1 MKPVRRYPNLV
12 APTFGGLQLWEDV
25 AWRAGWRVQRQ
36 AVLGHA
42 RLLDPAG
49 LRQAWGKEP
58 LMLALLAERTVGWKP
73 SGPATLML
81 HGLGRGR
88 RMFRYLRTG
97 FMDGTVIE
105 LGYPS
110 TLGPAARHA
119 PGLCRLLATFEGFSR
134 LDLVAYSMG
143 GLVARAM
150 FADPELARLP
160 WGRAVMI
167 ATPNHGA
174 RLAALLRSGLPPAL
188 NLPPVLR
195 GFLDG
200 EPSRLPM
207 LPMPTGVIAGTG
219 GVALQRWFGAPND
232 GVLTIDEARLPHAD
246 FVTVPLLHVDM
257 PKRAAVRDL
266 AARFLATGSF
276 APSGGG
282 PGGAAGVADRGAAD

>member
-1 MKPVRRYPNLV
+1 MSQARRYPNLV
-12 APTFGGLQLWEDV
+12 APTLGGLQLWEDV

-58 LMLALLAERTVGWKP
+58 LMLALLAERTVGWQP
-73 SGPATLML
+73 AGRATLML

-88 RMFRYLRTG
+88 RMFRYLRRG
-97 FMDGTVIE
+97 FADGTVIE

-119 PGLCRLLATFEGFSR
+119 PGLVRLLATFEGFSR
-134 LDLVAYSMG
+134 IDLVAYSMG

-150 FADPELARLP
+150 FADPTMISLP

-167 ATPNHGA
+167 ATPNQGA
-174 RLAALLRSGLPPAL
+174 RLATLLRSSLPPAV

-200 EPSRLPM
+200 EPGRLPL
-207 LPMPTGVIAGTG
+207 LPMPTGIIAGTG
-219 GVALQRWFGAPND
+219 GGAVQRWFGAPND
-232 GVLTIDEARLPHAD
+232 GVLTIDEARLPGAA
-246 FVTVPLLHVDM
+246 FITVPLLHVDL
-257 PKRAAVRDL
+257 PKRAMVRDL
-266 AARFLATGSF
+266 AARFLETGSF
-276 APSGGG
+276 EHPTT
-282 PGGAAGVADRGAAD
+282 